1 MAVKEYGDKKDD
13 NKEDDISINK
23 KKKQKGSTCQ

>member
-1 MAVKEYGDKKDD
+1 MAVKENGDKKDD

-23 KKKQKGSTCQ
+23 KKKQKG